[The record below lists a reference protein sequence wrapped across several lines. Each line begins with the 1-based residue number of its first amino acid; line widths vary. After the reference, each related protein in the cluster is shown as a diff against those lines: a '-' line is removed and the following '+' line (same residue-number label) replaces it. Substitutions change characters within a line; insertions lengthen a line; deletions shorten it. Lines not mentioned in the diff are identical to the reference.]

1 MRPYLATARRYWW
14 VLLMVLTL
22 IWGAGLV
29 AGYAEYSST
38 YSSEATVWVHRAP
51 QDLGAAN
58 PDEPNMPLLQ
68 TSASQQADLLNQLL
82 QTKSFLRDVVRRT
95 SLWPAIEAQA
105 NDAAALEAIG
115 KHFKVQALGTNLISV
130 SYAAR
135 DPRTARDMVVA
146 ALAVRGE
153 RVAAAG
159 IAATTA
165 VSALYQK
172 QLGLAEAKAVAAQ
185 RAVDEFNAN
194 HSGELSAL
202 DSEEWARVRLTLD
215 LANVRVMDLRN
226 RIDQSALAP
235 AILAMSGL
243 EFQVVDEPREE
254 SSPHGGTKPALML
267 AGVAFI
273 AGIALVALLV
283 VIGTFLVDHIAEPA
297 DLVRLEPASLFGTV
311 PRVARARGGASRD
324 LRATLAALAFADARP
339 DTEAI
344 KR

>member
-14 VLLMVLTL
+14 VLVMVLAI

-29 AGYAEYSST
+29 AGYVEYAST

-58 PDEPNMPLLQ
+58 PDEPNLPLLQ

-82 QTKSFLRDVVRRT
+82 QTKSFLRDVVRKT
-95 SLWPAIEAQA
+95 ALGPSIEAQT
-105 NDAAALEAIG
+105 DDGAALDAIA

-130 SYAAR
+130 SYAAH

-159 IAATTA
+159 TAATTA

-172 QLGLAEAKAVAAQ
+172 ELDLAEGKAVAAQ
-185 RAVDEFNAN
+185 QAIDEFNAS
-194 HSGELSAL
+194 HSGDLSST
-202 DSEEWARVRLTLD
+202 DQEEWARLRLTLD

-226 RIDQSALAP
+226 RIDQAALAP
-235 AILAMSGL
+235 AILDMSGL

-254 SSPHGGTKPALML
+254 GAPHGGTRPALTL

-273 AGIALVALLV
+273 AGLALAALLV
-283 VIGTFLVDHIAEPA
+283 AIGTVLVDHVAGPA
-297 DLVRLEPASLFGTV
+297 DLVRLEPARLFATV
-311 PRVARARGGASRD
+311 PRVARAGGTSRD
-324 LRATLAALAFADARP
+324 LRAMLAAVAFADGRP
-339 DTEAI
+339 DAEAT
-344 KR
+344 KT